1 MRGILVLLTGLALTT
16 FVACNSTTPEANLL
30 ANNVITNVN
39 STSVPLQQGLPDDNE
54 ETTISVKMSEHSV
67 QLVLLGDEIKNTK
80 LSKDKVRELE
90 SWWDSLPKPIQSQI
104 MSHKLDISVESNIK
118 TSSNKT
124 VDPSLTNTQ
133 VENTGETLEK
143 IIGKTT
149 DMTYTV
155 NTTVIEN
162 GGQKSVSEHATNI
175 HLVKKV
181 PVKLKEF
188 SAQIFVDGED
198 VSNDNAQS
206 LQYWWL
212 TLPTEIQEKIQN
224 RELSID
230 LACYTVDQ
238 SDLDISQDKQLG
250 ENAENHLAVMEG
262 LLDGMIGIY
271 KTAGMEQSV
280 AKVNSK
286 SLIEPASTQSL
297 KYPSSQYIKLTL
309 RTNKAIIPQQPL

>member
-1 MRGILVLLTGLALTT
+1 MRGILVLLTGLVLIT
-16 FVACNSTTPEANLL
+16 FVACNSTTPESNLL
-30 ANNVITNVN
+30 GDNLI
-39 STSVPLQQGLPDDNE
+39 STTQETPMPSQQNGLDHNE

-67 QLVLLGDEIKNTK
+67 QLVMLGDEIKDTK
-80 LSKDKVRELE
+80 LSKDKVKELE

-104 MSHKLDISVESNIK
+104 MSNKLDISVESNIK
-118 TSSNKT
+118 TSPNKT
-124 VDPSLTNTQ
+124 VDPSVTNTQ

-143 IIGKTT
+143 IIGATT

-162 GGQKSVSEHATNI
+162 GGQKSVREHATNI
-175 HLVKKV
+175 HLVKKM

-188 SAQIFVDGED
+188 TAQIFIDGED
-198 VSNDNAQS
+198 VSNDNMQS

-212 TLPTEIQEKIQN
+212 TLPQEIQEKIQN

-230 LACYTVDQ
+230 IACHIIDQ
-238 SDLDISQDKQLG
+238 SDLDIEQDKQLG
-250 ENAENHLAVMEG
+250 EHAEDHLAIMEG
-262 LLDGMIGIY
+262 LLDGMIGVY
-271 KTAGMEQSV
+271 RVSGMEQSV
-280 AKVNSK
+280 AKINTK
-286 SLIEPASTQSL
+286 SLIEPTSAQSI

>member
-1 MRGILVLLTGLALTT
+1 MRGIFALLTGFVLTT
-16 FVACNSTTPEANLL
+16 FVACNSTTPEDNTL
-30 ANNVITNVN
+30 ID
-39 STSVPLQQGLPDDNE
+39 STISALQPTSTPSKKDVLEDNE

-80 LSKDKVRELE
+80 LSKDKVKELE

-104 MSHKLDISVESNIK
+104 MSNKLDISVESNIK

-124 VDPSLTNTQ
+124 VDPSVTNTQ

-143 IIGKTT
+143 IIGTAT
-149 DMTYTV
+149 EMTYTV

-162 GGQKSVSEHATNI
+162 RGQKSVSEHATNI

-188 SAQIFVDGED
+188 TAQIFIDKED
-198 VSNDNAQS
+198 VSNDNIQS

-212 TLPTEIQEKIQN
+212 TLPQEIQEKIQS

-230 LACYTVDQ
+230 LACYTIDQ
-238 SDLDISQDKQLG
+238 SDLDIEKGKQLG
-250 ENAENHLAVMEG
+250 VNAEDHLAVMEG
-262 LLDGMIGIY
+262 VLDGMIGVY
-271 KTAGMEQSV
+271 QMSGMQQSV
-280 AKVNSK
+280 AKINSK
-286 SLIEPASTQSL
+286 SLIEPASTQSM
-297 KYPSSQYIKLTL
+297 KYPSNQYIKLTL